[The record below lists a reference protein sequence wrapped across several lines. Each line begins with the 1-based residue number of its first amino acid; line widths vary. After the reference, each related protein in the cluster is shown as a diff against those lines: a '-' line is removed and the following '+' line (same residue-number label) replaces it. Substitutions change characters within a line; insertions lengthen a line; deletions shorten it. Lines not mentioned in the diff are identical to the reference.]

1 MIDTGSEANII
12 KNHLL
17 PSEIDM
23 NNFKTVFLKGV
34 GDKLNCTMG
43 TIKLATYGHTS
54 TFHVVSDDFD
64 IPCEGILGAT
74 YLTETH
80 AVIDYE
86 SESIKT
92 KDKIS
97 KFTLGN
103 EFLQNTNR
111 QFAIEEKKNCI
122 FNIPEEIKR
131 SDSSWSLD
139 AVASSSH
146 SILPQEYE
154 QETPINDSE
163 ELDSPIY
170 PEHEELTWCTKDKF
184 QETLLE
190 IPSELNLYS
199 YSEWEIYE
207 TYETFQ
213 RNFSEEE
220 IYGNFSIENKD
231 TVSEEDLLINKLILN
246 DLNEN
251 ERNYIIKFV
260 TSNKDRFF

>member
-1 MIDTGSEANII
+1 MKPTETRMSGIIRWTNNLKKHNPPFIKVFSPPSNSLEQFMIDTGSGANII

-23 NNFKTVFLKGV
+23 DNFKNVFLKSV
-34 GDKLNCTMG
+34 GDKLNRTMG
-43 TIKLATYGHTS
+43 TIKLAVYGHTS
-54 TFHVVSDDFD
+54 IFHVVSDDFD

-74 YLTETH
+74 YLTETN

-103 EFLQNTNR
+103 EFLQNKNR
-111 QFAIEEKKNCI
+111 QFAIEGKKNCI
-122 FNIPEEIKR
+122 SNIPEEIKR

-139 AVASSSH
+139 AIASSNH

-154 QETPINDSE
+154 QETPIKGFE

-170 PEHEELTWCTKDKF
+170 PEHEELTWQLENF
-184 QETLLE
+184 QNLKMSKIYANFWAWLDFSVVLSRTLLK
-190 IPSELNLYS
+190 I
-199 YSEWEIYE
+199 
-207 TYETFQ
+207 
-213 RNFSEEE
+213 
-220 IYGNFSIENKD
+220 
-231 TVSEEDLLINKLILN
+231 
-246 DLNEN
+246 
-251 ERNYIIKFV
+251 IIK
-260 TSNKDRFF
+260 